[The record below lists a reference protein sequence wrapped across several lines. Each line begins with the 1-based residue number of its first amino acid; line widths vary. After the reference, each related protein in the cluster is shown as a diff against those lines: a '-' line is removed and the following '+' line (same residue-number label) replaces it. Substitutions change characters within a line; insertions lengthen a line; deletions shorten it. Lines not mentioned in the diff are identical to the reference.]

1 MSDVTPAV
9 IPLLAKALK
18 DNWVAGLTL
27 SGSIAFLEN
36 EKKKNEILAQAE
48 DKGYRQEVMALANDM
63 FHGRVQS

>member
-1 MSDVTPAV
+1 MSNVTPAV

-27 SGSIAFLEN
+27 SGRIAFTEN

-48 DKGYRQEVMALANDM
+48 AKGYRQEVMALANDM
-63 FHGRVQS
+63 FHGRV